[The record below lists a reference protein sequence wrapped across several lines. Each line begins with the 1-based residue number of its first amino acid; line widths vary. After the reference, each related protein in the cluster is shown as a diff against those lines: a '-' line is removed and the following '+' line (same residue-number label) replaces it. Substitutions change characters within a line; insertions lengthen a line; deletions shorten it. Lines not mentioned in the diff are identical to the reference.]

1 MIPND
6 EIESMKHDAK
16 RPRPPLPNE
25 GSNSASSTSLRR
37 LLAAFN
43 SFSISS

>member
-1 MIPND
+1 
-6 EIESMKHDAK
+6 MKQDAK
-16 RPRPPLPNE
+16 RPRPPLPSD
-25 GSNSASSTSLRR
+25 GSSSASSTSLRR